1 MHQINY
7 QISRGGQTIGTYDLE
22 ALRAAVQSGQ
32 VLLTDFAWAPGMPEW
47 KAVSIIVA
55 GAPMPPSQ
63 NSAVSSDRVRAVAEN
78 QRGMIYCLLFS
89 FLVAIAF
96 CGFGGIVSAAARNEG
111 SQQMATLVLGILY
124 WVLVF
129 AFFVFWCVKVYKL
142 ADALQAGPAA
152 LWVVAMCAPCLN
164 YVFVLI
170 LSQKATNFLQA
181 NGVKV
186 GFFGA
191 DPSKLP

>member
-1 MHQINY
+1 MHQMNY
-7 QISRGGQTIGTYDLE
+7 QISRAGQTIGTYDLE
-22 ALRAAVQSGQ
+22 ALKAAVQSGQ

-47 KAVSIIVA
+47 KAVSIIVS
-55 GAPMPPSQ
+55 GAPMPPGQASG
-63 NSAVSSDRVRAVAEN
+63 VSTERLRAVAEN

-96 CGFGGIVSAAARNEG
+96 CGFGGIVSLAARDAG

-124 WVLVF
+124 WVFVF

-152 LWVVAMCAPCLN
+152 LWVVAMCAPCIN
-164 YVFVLI
+164 YIFVLV
-170 LSQKATNFLQA
+170 LSQKATSFLQA

-191 DPSKLP
+191 DPSKIP

>member
-1 MHQINY
+1 MHQMSY
-7 QISRGGQTIGTYDLE
+7 QISRAGKTIGTYDHE
-22 ALRAAVQSGQ
+22 ALKAAVQAGQ

-55 GAPMPPSQ
+55 GAPMPPGQ
-63 NSAVSSDRVRAVAEN
+63 NPSVSSERIRAVAEN
-78 QRGMIYCLLFS
+78 QRGMIYCLVFS

-96 CGFGGIVSAAARNEG
+96 CGFGGIVGAAARNES

-124 WVLVF
+124 YVVVF

-191 DPSKLP
+191 DPNKLP

>member
-63 NSAVSSDRVRAVAEN
+63 NSAVSSERVRAVAEN
-78 QRGMIYCLLFS
+78 QRGMIYCLVFS

-96 CGFGGIVSAAARNEG
+96 CGFGGIVSVAARNEG

>member
-1 MHQINY
+1 MNY
-7 QISRGGQTIGTYDLE
+7 QISRAGQTIGTYDLE
-22 ALRAAVQSGQ
+22 ALKAAVQSGQ

-55 GAPMPPSQ
+55 GTPMPPSQ
-63 NSAVSSDRVRAVAEN
+63 NSAVSTERVRAVAEN

-96 CGFGGIVSAAARNEG
+96 CGLGGIVGAAARNEG
-111 SQQMATLVLGILY
+111 TQQAATLFLGILY
-124 WVLVF
+124 WLMVF
-129 AFFVFWCVKVYKL
+129 AFFVYWCVKVYKL

-152 LWVVAMCAPCLN
+152 LWVVAMFAPCLN

-186 GFFGA
+186 GFLGA

>member
-1 MHQINY
+1 MQPTTY
-7 QISRGGQTIGTYDLE
+7 QISRAGQIIGTYDLE
-22 ALRAAVQSGQ
+22 ALQAAVQSGQ
-32 VLLTDFAWAPGMPEW
+32 VLPTDFAWAPGMPAW
-47 KAVSIIVA
+47 KAVSTIVA
-55 GAPMPPSQ
+55 VAPMPPGPD
-63 NSAVSSDRVRAVAEN
+63 SAVSGGRVRAVAEN
-78 QRGMIYCLLFS
+78 QRGMIFGLLFS
-89 FLVAIAF
+89 FVIGLVF
-96 CGFGGIVSAAARNEG
+96 CGFSGIVGLAARDAG
-111 SQQMATLVLGILY
+111 GQQMATLAIGILY
-124 WVLVF
+124 WALAV

-152 LWVVAMCAPCLN
+152 LWVVAMFAPCFN
-164 YVFVLI
+164 YIFVLI